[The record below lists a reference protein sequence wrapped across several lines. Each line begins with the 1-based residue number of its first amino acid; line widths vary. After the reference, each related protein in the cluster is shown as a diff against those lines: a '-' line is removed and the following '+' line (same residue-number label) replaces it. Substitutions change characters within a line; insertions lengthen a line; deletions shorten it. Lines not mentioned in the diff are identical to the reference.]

1 MSVLEV
7 RRLALPV
14 ALAAAFTVLPVVSAQ
29 VAPPRDR
36 AAYAPAVDR
45 DWTDEIPAHLWA
57 VEGIVFIER
66 EGRADAAEENLA
78 LMAGDVLRTERGRAE
93 ILFEDGS
100 ALDID
105 EFSRV
110 DLLSESL
117 VRLNDGRIRLTLA
130 RAAETFDYRIDTAA
144 GSVLMRTAGDY
155 RLALSARRGAPELQ
169 VTVLRG
175 QADLVNSF
183 GRTVL
188 RTGTESVADEGRAPS
203 AAYGINSALGDSFDR
218 WVATMRAER
227 LGTTSSQYLPSDL
240 RVYGGAFDRY
250 GSWDYLPNY
259 GGYVWYP
266 RVSIGWRPY
275 SVGRWSSY
283 GNFGWFWVG
292 ADRWS
297 WPTHHYG
304 RWGLSAN
311 RWYWVPDRRWA
322 PAWVAWGG
330 APGYTSWCPLGFD
343 GRPVVAFS
351 SVRYADPWTAWT
363 VVPTRVFANNLVVSQ
378 HVVNYRGIAPN
389 VRSQFEVR
397 RAPVGGAY
405 SSTRVQPLRA
415 PTMGRALSRDGVRS
429 GTDFATSPVSR
440 SIDTP
445 LDRVVAPS
453 IDQSAARARSRIP
466 ARAENGGPP
475 SPSLEVPLA
484 SKHAA
489 AAARSAR
496 GALGAIQS
504 ARTDAQ
510 PRNRR
515 RPVGGTGE
523 RAAIHPELELSIA
536 GTTADIKRR
545 AAVAHVPIARRRRF
559 LVGPAARAQVI
570 DPESAG
576 GAERGAVRVRPR
588 GPGRPGPGGAQSP
601 ARLSADVTDRT
612 GHPRRRQSR
621 IVKSGRRAGRSPRRR
636 CLTV

>member
-1 MSVLEV
+1 M
-7 RRLALPV
+7 
-14 ALAAAFTVLPVVSAQ
+14 
-29 VAPPRDR
+29 
-36 AAYAPAVDR
+36 
-45 DWTDEIPAHLWA
+45 
-57 VEGIVFIER
+57 
-66 EGRADAAEENLA
+66 
-78 LMAGDVLRTERGRAE
+78 
-93 ILFEDGS
+93 
-100 ALDID
+100 
-105 EFSRV
+105 

-175 QADLVNSF
+175 QADLINSF
-183 GRTVL
+183 GRTVI

-259 GGYVWYP
+259 GGYAWYP

-275 SVGRWSSY
+275 SVGRWSFY

-343 GRPVVAFS
+343 GRPVIAFS

-363 VVPTRVFANNLVVSQ
+363 VVPTRVFANNLVVSH

-429 GTDFATSPVSR
+429 GTLREVDRTVTGAGGRSRPGDFATSPASR
-440 SIDTP
+440 SIDAP
-445 LDRVVAPS
+445 RDRVVAPS

-466 ARAENGGPP
+466 ARDEAGRPS
-475 SPSLEVPLA
+475 SPSLEVPPRP
-484 SKHAA
+484 KH

-496 GALGAIQS
+496 GALGAIQL
-504 ARTDAQ
+504 
-510 PRNRR
+510 
-515 RPVGGTGE
+515 
-523 RAAIHPELELSIA
+523 RAH
-536 GTTADIKRR
+536 RR
-545 AAVAHVPIARRRRF
+545 AAAQSTT
-559 LVGPAARAQVI
+559 AARWHRRAGCHPPGVGVI
-570 DPESAG
+570 D
-576 GAERGAVRVRPR
+576 
-588 GPGRPGPGGAQSP
+588 
-601 ARLSADVTDRT
+601 
-612 GHPRRRQSR
+612 RRNHRRHQATC
-621 IVKSGRRAGRSPRRR
+621 GRRARTVRVTAALPRRSR
-636 CLTV
+636 CRSAGHRSRVR